1 MTDFRFDEAKSFDE
15 NFEAFLDH
23 LIAAE
28 PDMAQILRDHA
39 GLLASIV
46 RDGERDAKKRGE
58 FNTSILAALDAA
70 LTAKKDGK
78 SP

>member
-1 MTDFRFDEAKSFDE
+1 MTDFRFHEAKNFEE

-23 LIAAE
+23 LTAAG
-28 PDMAQILRDHA
+28 PDMAQILCDHA

-70 LTAKKDGK
+70 LTAKK
-78 SP
+78 S